1 MDYSSDLLTKI
12 QDLSS
17 QLTPPQE
24 ISTLLDFDETEFKAD
39 INTPGHPAR
48 RAFMK
53 GYSETALRLRKQ
65 NLELVDAGSP
75 AADEACMGY
84 LRRMMRDIDI

>member
-17 QLTPPQE
+17 KLTPPRE
-24 ISTLLDFDETEFKAD
+24 ISALLDIDETEFKAD
-39 INTPGHPAR
+39 INTPGNPAR
-48 RAFMK
+48 RAFMC
-53 GYSETALRLRKQ
+53 GYSKTALRLRKQ

-75 AADEACMGY
+75 AADEACRSY
-84 LRRMMRDIDI
+84 LRRVERELMA

>member
-1 MDYSSDLLTKI
+1 MDYSKDLLSKI

-24 ISTLLDFDETEFKAD
+24 ISALLDIDETEFKTD

-53 GYSETALRLRKQ
+53 GFSETALRLRKQ
-65 NLELVDAGSP
+65 NLDLVDAGSP
-75 AADEACMGY
+75 AADEACRGY
-84 LRRMMRDIDI
+84 MRRMIREIDL

>member
-12 QDLSS
+12 QDLAS

-24 ISTLLDFDETEFKAD
+24 ISALLDIDEMELCAD
-39 INTPGHPAR
+39 INTLGHPVR
-48 RAFMK
+48 KAFMK

-65 NLELVDAGSP
+65 NLDLVDAGSP
-75 AADEACMGY
+75 AADEACRVY
-84 LRRMMRDIDI
+84 LRRMTRDVEI

>member
-1 MDYSSDLLTKI
+1 M
-12 QDLSS
+12 
-17 QLTPPQE
+17 
-24 ISTLLDFDETEFKAD
+24 DFDEIEFKTD

-65 NLELVDAGSP
+65 NLDLVDAGSP
-75 AADEACMGY
+75 AADEACRGY
-84 LRRMMRDIDI
+84 LKRMIRDIDL

>member
-1 MDYSSDLLTKI
+1 MDYSNDLLSRI

-24 ISTLLDFDETEFKAD
+24 ISALLDIDETELCTD
-39 INTPGHPAR
+39 INTTGHPAR

-53 GYSETALRLRKQ
+53 GYAETALRLRKQ
-65 NLELVDAGSP
+65 NLDLTVAGSP
-75 AADEACMGY
+75 AADEACRVY
-84 LRRMMRDIDI
+84 LRRMTRDIEL